1 MTPEQEAAIQSHVH
15 SIAEIL
21 YKATPAQQL
30 ETLEGIEAT
39 IRKHLLEQVGPE
51 LTLFYPKPHW
61 HNERTET
68 ATKKLCGKL
77 PY

>member
-1 MTPEQEAAIQSHVH
+1 MTPEQEAAIQSHVQ

-21 YKATPAQQL
+21 YEATPAQQL

-51 LTLFYPKPHW
+51 LTLFLSG
-61 HNERTET
+61 T
-68 ATKKLCGKL
+68 ALAQRKDGNGD
-77 PY
+77 